1 MKRNLK
7 APDSRKIYRP
17 SVPNRLENRPTF
29 DRFPEEILFPNLFR
43 LK

>member
-7 APDSRKIYRP
+7 APDTRKTYRP
-17 SVPNRLENRPTF
+17 SVPNWLENRPTF